1 MIDEKILKNEERAI
15 YSLRSLYRDYGYSPF
30 KMSRFE
36 EYDLYVR
43 NKDFLVG
50 DSVITFND
58 TDGRLLA
65 MKPDVTLSIIKNSAF
80 KEGIKNRVYYNE
92 NVYRV
97 SGSTHK
103 FKEIMQTGVEC
114 VGDVDLY
121 DKYEVI
127 YLGIKSLSLISESF
141 AFDISHMGV
150 LSAYLD
156 SLTDSKSFKSR
167 ALKLISNKNTHELLS
182 LAEEYGIDADK
193 AENLTLFTRL
203 HGKPEEVLCG
213 LRPLLVS
220 DEITSAYNELSD
232 ICRLL
237 KNTEYYEKVSID
249 FSVLNDMNYY
259 NGLVFKGF
267 LLGICESV
275 LSGGE
280 YMPLIKRMKKAGS
293 GVGFAIYLDLLSELS
308 SEYPEYDFDVLL
320 LYSEG
325 ADIEKVINK
334 KEELISNGKTVA
346 VGCLPNPLY
355 RYKETITVD

>member
-1 MIDEKILKNEERAI
+1 MIDEKLLKNEERAI
-15 YSLRSLYRDYGYSPF
+15 YSLRSLYTNYGYSPF

-65 MKPDVTLSIIKNSAF
+65 MKPDVTLSIIKNSTF
-80 KEGIKNRVYYNE
+80 KGGVKSRVYYNE

-103 FKEIMQTGVEC
+103 FKEIMQTGIEC

-127 YLGIKSLSLISESF
+127 YLGIKSLALISDNF

-156 SLTDSKSFKSR
+156 SLTDSKSFKSK
-167 ALKLISNKNTHELLS
+167 ALRLISMKNIHELVSLS
-182 LAEEYGIDADK
+182 REYGIADSE
-193 AENLTLFTRL
+193 AEKLSLFAKL
-203 HGKPEEVLCG
+203 HGNPRDVLDS
-213 LRPLLVS
+213 LRELLVN
-220 DEITSAYNELSD
+220 DEVVSAYNELSD
-232 ICRLL
+232 ICALL
-237 KNTEYYEKVSID
+237 QNTEYYDKISID

-280 YMPLIKRMKKAGS
+280 YTPLMKRMKKSGS
-293 GVGFAIYLDLLSELS
+293 GLGFAIYLDLLSELD

-325 ADIEKVINK
+325 ADINKVINK
-334 KEELISNGKTVA
+334 KEELISKGKTVA
-346 VGCLPNPLY
+346 VSASENTSLRC
-355 RYKETITVD
+355 KETLTVD